1 MMRQIRPFSVKSDK
15 YFLLFLAA
23 EDQPWKSA
31 KIGPFQFGQNGW
43 IFSTRGRNAI
53 SQLIGVVFLLIF
65 PLTQPSRNEASNKT
79 IFSQIW

>member
-31 KIGPFQFGQNGW
+31 KIGALQFGQNGW
-43 IFSTRGRNAI
+43 IFSTCGRNAI
-53 SQLIGVVFLLIF
+53 SQLVGVGFCWF
-65 PLTQPSRNEASNKT
+65 
-79 IFSQIW
+79 FF